1 MNNLAF
7 VPFNGKFFAVWG
19 SDGCAVTFTEAA
31 FLQAMRRLSHVRAA
45 ECSTE
50 EEARSLAVR
59 MYGGELVHR
68 HFSREQG
75 EKISLDLMLNL
86 PVDAIYKEPEPH
98 TITIDNNYQNYPPLM

>member
-1 MNNLAF
+1 MNNVTF
-7 VPFNGKFFAVWG
+7 VPFKGRFFAVWG
-19 SDGCAVTFTEAA
+19 SDGCAVTFSEAA
-31 FLQAMRRLSHVRAA
+31 FLQAIRILSHVRAV

-75 EKISLDLMLNL
+75 EKISMDLMLNL
-86 PVDAIYKEPEPH
+86 PVDAIFQEPAPQ
-98 TITIDNNYQNYPPLM
+98 TITIDNNYQNYPPLL

>member
-1 MNNLAF
+1 MNNVAF

-59 MYGGELVHR
+59 MYGGELVYR
-68 HFSREQG
+68 HFSRNRAR
-75 EKISLDLMLNL
+75 KSLW
-86 PVDAIYKEPEPH
+86 I
-98 TITIDNNYQNYPPLM
+98 

>member
-7 VPFNGKFFAVWG
+7 VQFKERFFAVWG

-31 FLQAMRRLSHVRAA
+31 LLQAIRILSHARAA

>member
-1 MNNLAF
+1 MNNVAF
-7 VPFNGKFFAVWG
+7 VPFKGRFFAVWG
-19 SDGCAVTFTEAA
+19 SDGCAVTFTEAVL
-31 FLQAMRRLSHVRAA
+31 LQAIRILSHVRAV

-68 HFSREQG
+68 HFSQEQG

-86 PVDAIYKEPEPH
+86 PVDAIFQEPAPQ
-98 TITIDNNYQNYPPLM
+98 TITIDNNYQNYPPLL